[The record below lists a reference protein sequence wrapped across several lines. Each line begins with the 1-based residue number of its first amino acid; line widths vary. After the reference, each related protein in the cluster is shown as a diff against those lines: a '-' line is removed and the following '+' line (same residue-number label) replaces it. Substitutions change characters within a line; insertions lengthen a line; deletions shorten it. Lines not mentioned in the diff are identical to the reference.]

1 MDFFNSDIIS
11 AKQYSREDI
20 EKLMNLALKI
30 ENDNEK
36 YSRLLQG
43 KIMAALFFEPST
55 RTRLSFESA
64 MCRLGGKIIGF
75 SSAGVSSV
83 KKGETLADTIRTVAN
98 YSDLIVIRHNKEGA
112 AKLAQKFS
120 KVPIINAGN
129 GSQEHPTQGLLD
141 VLAIKE
147 LQGKID
153 GLSIGLI
160 GDLKY
165 GRTVHSLAHLL
176 SNFKVNL
183 FFISPEQLK
192 MQYRVKDALEQKN
205 VSFTETTEFR
215 QTLPLLDV
223 IYMTRIQKERFGDL
237 EEYDK
242 VKNAF
247 ILTKKLLK
255 QVKNDAIIMHPLP
268 RVNEISPKIDD
279 DPRAKYFE
287 QTYYGLMMRK
297 AIIASILL
305 KSP

>member
-1 MDFFNSDIIS
+1 MNFFNSDIIS
-11 AKQYSREDI
+11 AKQYSRQDI
-20 EKLMNLALKI
+20 EKLIDLALKI
-30 ENDNEK
+30 ENDKEK
-36 YSRLLQG
+36 YSNLLQG

-64 MCRLGGKIIGF
+64 MNYLGGRVIGF
-75 SSAGVSSV
+75 SSAGVTSV
-83 KKGETLADTIRTVAN
+83 KKGETLADTIQTIAN
-98 YSDLIVIRHNKEGA
+98 YSDLIVIRHKKEGA

-120 KVPIINAGN
+120 DVPIINAGN

-141 VLAIKE
+141 VLAISE
-147 LQGKID
+147 LKKTVD
-153 GLSIGLI
+153 GLNIGLV

-183 FFISPEQLK
+183 YFISPTQLK
-192 MQYRVKDALEQKN
+192 MQYRVKDALTQKKT
-205 VSFTETTEFR
+205 SFTETTDFKE
-215 QTLPLLDV
+215 TLPLLDV

-247 ILTKKLLK
+247 ILTKKIMKL
-255 QVKNDAIIMHPLP
+255 VKDDAIILHPLP
-268 RVNEISPKIDD
+268 RVNEISPKIDV

-305 KSP
+305 ENF